1 MYPTLCLSLS
11 GLLLLA
17 LLSMLAVLSYPSFA
31 RRMTAPAL
39 LFQPPRSEPPLC
51 PCCCSRSRSPCKG
64 QAELRE
70 DKELSLCGFLLQLA
84 SVLDIVNT
92 MELED
97 EHGHDHSHRGH
108 RGLAVDDLSHS
119 AQQVRNRNRSR
130 SRSSG
135 R

>member
-1 MYPTLCLSLS
+1 MSLLLCLSLS

-51 PCCCSRSRSPCKG
+51 PCCCSRSRSRSPCKG

-97 EHGHDHSHRGH
+97 EHGHDRSH
-108 RGLAVDDLSHS
+108 RGLAMNDLSHS
-119 AQQVRNRNRSR
+119 AQQVRNRNRNR
-130 SRSSG
+130 NKSSG

>member
-1 MYPTLCLSLS
+1 
-11 GLLLLA
+11 
-17 LLSMLAVLSYPSFA
+17 MLAVLSYPSFA

-51 PCCCSRSRSPCKG
+51 PCCRSRSRSPCKG

-97 EHGHDHSHRGH
+97 DHGHGHDRSH

-119 AQQVRNRNRSR
+119 AQQVRSRNRS
-130 SRSSG
+130 SR